1 MPGITALT
9 ILLTI
14 YGAGEMIAKK
24 TKAVFSTVLGIAI
37 LLLIGF
43 WTDILPET
51 IFSDCGVDKFRNDI
65 AEQIGRAHV

>member
-37 LLLIGF
+37 LLLI
-43 WTDILPET
+43 
-51 IFSDCGVDKFRNDI
+51 
-65 AEQIGRAHV
+65 

>member
-43 WTDILPET
+43 WTGILPET
-51 IFSDCGVDKFRNDI
+51 IFQTVAWISSAISLR
-65 AEQIGRAHV
+65 ES